1 MPLNNANLTKHRK
14 LFVILG
20 LFLVTSSMFVYE
32 VLTTRL
38 FSTVLVYHFVFLVTS
53 LAILGSGIG
62 AILVFFLENKL
73 KIFEDRTRAISLFT
87 FVLSLSYL
95 VITLLIYKLPYISPY
110 IIYSIMSCIPFIFVG
125 IVLSLIFKEYK
136 DIGHKLYF
144 ADLLGSSI
152 GSLGI
157 LVLMDGLGF
166 IGTLIIISIM
176 GILAALIFSISW
188 ENNKFEILSV
198 RFRRHHVVTLSM
210 DNKKFKALSIIL
222 IATFILISF
231 NRPFIENFEKDF
243 TAYITSPNTVISYWN
258 DTMDRNVSIEYTR
271 WDSISRTDVI
281 DIGNPNRK
289 TIITDGGASA
299 PMVRY
304 DGNIESVDY
313 LKENIEY
320 IPFSIGNNDN
330 ALLIGS
336 GGGEDVLL
344 ALLGDSKKI
353 DAIEINPSTIDA
365 VEKYKDFNGGIY
377 DLEEV
382 TLYIEDGRKFINTT
396 EEKYDHIYLG
406 KVFSGVVDNSAA
418 MLSENYIY
426 TEEAYK
432 EYLDHL
438 NDNGK
443 LTFVFND
450 MRELFKSIN
459 TMTKV
464 LVERGVNKEDIT
476 KHFIAVN
483 SYSKEISEGLKG
495 KIYMPIVIYKET
507 PFTSEESNVAMELIK
522 NQNREIINLPYHEQ
536 RNEIKLYEYYG
547 NGQITYDKLVDAFA
561 FNAEAT
567 TDNKPFFYDYDK
579 GISKKLLYLFLGV
592 LALGLIL
599 IASVYNNKN
608 LRKISIYFSIIGLG
622 FMLVEVPFIQKTIL
636 FMGSTT
642 KAFSFILFSLLSGA
656 GIGSYVS
663 SSNIIEKINKKRD
676 YIFLIIGVVNT
687 ILAFVSPVIFNT
699 FAGVGV
705 LQKFFIV
712 FILIFPLGIFLG
724 MPFPRG
730 IKKISQQI
738 TPNGV
743 PLAWGI
749 NGIMS
754 VVSSILS
761 LVISM
766 EFGFN
771 VALLLGTLFYLILF
785 IKNPLKA

>member
-62 AILVFFLENKL
+62 AILVFFLESKL
-73 KIFEDRTRAISLFT
+73 KIFKDRTRAISLFT

-110 IIYSIMSCIPFIFVG
+110 IIYSIMACIPFIFVG

-157 LVLMDGLGF
+157 LILMDGLGF
-166 IGTLIIISIM
+166 IGTLIIITIM
-176 GILAALIFSISW
+176 GILATLIFSI
-188 ENNKFEILSV
+188 NVKGI
-198 RFRRHHVVTLSM
+198 
-210 DNKKFKALSIIL
+210 KFKGLAIIL

-258 DTMDRNVSIEYTR
+258 DTKDRNVSIEYTR

-281 DIGNPNRK
+281 DIGDPNRK

-299 PMVRY
+299 PMVKY

-330 ALLIGS
+330 SLLIGS

-344 ALLGDSKKI
+344 ALLGNSKKI

-426 TEEAYK
+426 TEEAYM

-507 PFTSEESNVAMELIK
+507 PFTSEEANMAMELIK
-522 NQNREIINLPYHEQ
+522 SQNREIINLPYHEQ

-579 GISKKLLYLFLGV
+579 GISKKLLYLLLGV

-663 SSNIIEKINKKRD
+663 SSSIIEKINKKRD